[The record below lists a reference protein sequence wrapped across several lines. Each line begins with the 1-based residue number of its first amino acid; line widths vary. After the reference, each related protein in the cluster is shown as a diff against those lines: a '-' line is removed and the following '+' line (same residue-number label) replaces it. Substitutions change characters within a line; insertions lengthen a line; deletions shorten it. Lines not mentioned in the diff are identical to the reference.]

1 METSIA
7 ADQLIPRVL
16 RDITPETRDLIMKSL
31 TELNIPDLNPTHA
44 AKLAYLAQG
53 FVRLTKGCFKVY
65 FPVHFLMLLIK
76 LKTSKAPKMVTL
88 KRFAIGLFRSLAFS
102 VLYGMSVPLGATYL
116 RAASRSL
123 PVRLGVYNLLA
134 GIFASTILL
143 ESPGRWAEMSVWV
156 LAQWIQGFTYS
167 LRKRAL
173 VPNIP
178 HAEKLLFGL
187 AFGIIATCYFS
198 AQPSDENL
206 TLGKD
211 KAQERSKVETLLSF
225 ILGQPILKM

>member
-102 VLYGMSVPLGATYL
+102 VLYGMSMPLSGTYM
-116 RAASRSL
+116 L
-123 PVRLGVYNLLA
+123 PLYNKWPRNSWVGTIVA
-134 GIFASTILL
+134 GSFSTFILL
-143 ESPGRWAEMSVWV
+143 ESPGRFAEMSLWV
-156 LAQWIQGFTYS
+156 LGQWIEGFTHS